1 MSDEIN
7 DVGVVG
13 KDYRHDPFTKLTAH
27 AIEYVD
33 NGLSS
38 TDLAVMAALFSFFH
52 NSKRGGFPS
61 QESVA
66 KRARVSVRTVKRSI
80 KRLEECGYIK
90 VEHRFKG
97 GRQWSNIYHAT
108 DDYLEIFPP
117 GRTNEVGEG
126 DADDTPQ

>member
-1 MSDEIN
+1 MSEEIK
-7 DVGVVG
+7 DAGVVG

-38 TDLAVMAALFSFFH
+38 TDLAVMAGLFSFFH

-61 QESVA
+61 QESIA
-66 KRARVSVRTVKRSI
+66 ERARVSVRTVKRSI

-97 GRQWSNIYHAT
+97 GRQWSNIYHAI
-108 DDYLEIFPP
+108 DDYMEIFPP
-117 GRTNEVGEG
+117 GRTNEAGEEDAG
-126 DADDTPQ
+126 DIPQ